1 MAQILFRKSIN
12 LNNKIIFDKLLL
24 RQIALSMTILHKYL
38 LIICLLFGFTDIGKA
53 QNLVPNAGFE
63 GGWACPEDYT
73 AEPVKELL
81 PYWKNPNRGTPD
93 YFHRC
98 SEKAGIPENFA
109 GIADAAEG
117 DAYVG
122 LILQEVFHD
131 TLDKKRPAR
140 EYLEVELNNRLE
152 FRQLYCFTMKYRH
165 ASGSVYATDGL
176 GVAFTREQMKA
187 WNFGVLTAEPMVFN
201 LPGKV
206 MDNKSEWV
214 ELCGV
219 FRARGREQYLTIG
232 NFAPDVQQYYY
243 ENRDTLIDSAF
254 VYAYYYIDELT
265 LFKIENHFEC
275 GCLNENSMGYD
286 WLADDPKSYLDY
298 FYKNL
303 ETMENEQL
311 LAMNDQNNQ
320 GRDNNQNPSDTSGTG
335 SNSDNGDDN
344 SDTGNSQEDGYEGDE
359 NSSGTDSNENDD
371 TSGETNHSG
380 SETDQTN
387 AFNSNEGTNSENTTN
402 DKNHTDDLT
411 NENGKTSNDEHGDK
425 GNTNQL
431 GNDASND
438 SENSGSVLINPID
451 STASNN
457 QMPGRNIND
466 LIAGSHIRQSD
477 EDTEA
482 LINSIRDAKTG
493 YSIDLSSVYFAFN
506 QSELLP
512 SSYPTMEQLS
522 NTLQEGTNIMIEIR
536 GHTDNIGSNRYNKKL
551 SIERA
556 KSVYDFLI
564 ESGIDESR
572 LKYRGFGN
580 SNPIADND
588 TKFGRQLN
596 RRVEVKVISNE

>member
-1 MAQILFRKSIN
+1 MTIIHNYLFIVC
-12 LNNKIIFDKLLL
+12 LLL
-24 RQIALSMTILHKYL
+24 
-38 LIICLLFGFTDIGKA
+38 CFTDIGKA

-98 SEKAGIPENFA
+98 SDKAGIPENFA
-109 GIADAAEG
+109 GLADAAEG

-122 LILQEVFHD
+122 LILREVFHD
-131 TLDKKRPAR
+131 SADKKRPAR
-140 EYLEVELNNRLE
+140 EYLEVELNERLE

-165 ASGSVYATDGL
+165 ASASVYATDGL

-187 WNFGVLTAEPMVFN
+187 WNFGILTAEPMVFN
-201 LPGKV
+201 HPGKV
-206 MDNKSEWV
+206 MDNKTEWI

-232 NFAPDVQQYYY
+232 NFAPEIQRHYY
-243 ENRDTLIDSAF
+243 ENRDTLVDSAF
-254 VYAYYYIDELT
+254 VYAYYYFDDLT

-298 FYKNL
+298 FYENM
-303 ETMENEQL
+303 EAMENDRL
-311 LAMNDQNNQ
+311 LAMNDNNNEAINNTQNQ
-320 GRDNNQNPSDTSGTG
+320 SGTSGTG
-335 SNSDNGDDN
+335 
-344 SDTGNSQEDGYEGDE
+344 T
-359 NSSGTDSNENDD
+359 SSTNENDKSD
-371 TSGETNHSG
+371 SENMQDG
-380 SETDQTN
+380 SDDNE
-387 AFNSNEGTNSENTTN
+387 NSNSVENGSDDLANPDGTNGN
-402 DKNHTDDLT
+402 DN
-411 NENGKTSNDEHGDK
+411 NENSNS
-425 GNTNQL
+425 TNQS
-431 GNDASND
+431 GDNQAYASNG
-438 SENSGSVLINPID
+438 SENSGSILINPTD
-451 STASNN
+451 STTTNM

-466 LIAGSHIRQSD
+466 IIAGSYSQQSN

-493 YSIDLSSVYFAFN
+493 YSIDLPSIYFAFN

-512 SSYPTMEQLS
+512 SSYPTMEKLGK
-522 NTLQEGTNIMIEIR
+522 TLQDETNLMIEIR
-536 GHTDNIGSNRYNKKL
+536 GHTDNVGSNRYNKKL

-556 KSVYDFLI
+556 ESVYQFLI
-564 ESGIDESR
+564 ESGIDKNR

-580 SNPIADND
+580 SDPIADND
-588 TKFGRQLN
+588 TEFGRQLN
-596 RRVEVKVISNE
+596 RRVEIKVVSNE

>member
-1 MAQILFRKSIN
+1 MKKIGYRLIFICFLF
-12 LNNKIIFDKLLL
+12 
-24 RQIALSMTILHKYL
+24 
-38 LIICLLFGFTDIGKA
+38 CFTMSAKA

-98 SEKAGIPENFA
+98 SDKAGIPENFA

-122 LILQEVFHD
+122 LILQEVFRD

-140 EYLEVELNNRLE
+140 EYLEVELNERLE

-206 MDNKSEWV
+206 MDNKTEWK

-232 NFAPDVQQYYY
+232 NFAPDMQKYYY
-243 ENRDTLIDSAF
+243 QNQDTLIDSSF
-254 VYAYYYIDELT
+254 VYAYYYFDELT

-286 WLADDPKSYLDY
+286 WLSDDPKSYLDY
-298 FYKNL
+298 FYENL
-303 ETMENEQL
+303 EAMENAQL
-311 LAMNDQNNQ
+311 LAMNDKNNQ
-320 GRDNNQNPSDTSGTG
+320 GENQGNDSSNAAGNQSGSGNNKNNTDSGNKQTE
-335 SNSDNGDDN
+335 NG
-344 SDTGNSQEDGYEGDE
+344 GDE
-359 NSSGTDSNENDD
+359 NSSDANSNGDNN
-371 TSGETNHSG
+371 TSGETNQSG
-380 SETDQTN
+380 SETNQSN
-387 AFNSNEGTNSENTTN
+387 ASDSGTESKNENNTDADNDSADLANGNNTNS
-402 DKNHTDDLT
+402 
-411 NENGKTSNDEHGDK
+411 SNDEHG
-425 GNTNQL
+425 GNANTNQF
-431 GNDASND
+431 GNDGSSN
-438 SENSGSVLINPID
+438 SNGSGNTGSVLVNPID
-451 STASNN
+451 TTAIDN
-457 QMPGRNIND
+457 QMPGKSIND
-466 LIAGSHIRQSD
+466 LMSDSHSRQSG
-477 EDTEA
+477 EDAEA
-482 LINSIRDAKTG
+482 LINSMRDANTG
-493 YSIDLSSVYFAFN
+493 YSIDLPSIYFAFN

-512 SSYPTMEQLS
+512 SSYPSMEHLAKM
-522 NTLQEGTNIMIEIR
+522 LQEETSIMIEIR
-536 GHTDNIGSNRYNKKL
+536 GHTDNVGSNRYNKKL

-556 KSVYDFLI
+556 ESVYDFLI
-564 ESGIDESR
+564 ESGIDEER

-580 SNPIADND
+580 SDPIADND
-588 TKFGRQLN
+588 TEFGRQLN
-596 RRVEVKVISNE
+596 RRVEIKVISNE

>member
-1 MAQILFRKSIN
+1 MKFIVHSI
-12 LNNKIIFDKLLL
+12 F
-24 RQIALSMTILHKYL
+24 
-38 LIICLLFGFTDIGKA
+38 IICFLICISDIGKA

-98 SEKAGIPENFA
+98 SDKAGIPENFA
-109 GIADAAEG
+109 GTADAAEG

-122 LILQEVFHD
+122 LILQEVFRD

-140 EYLEVELNNRLE
+140 EYLEVELNERLE

-206 MDNKSEWV
+206 MDNKTEWE

-232 NFAPDVQQYYY
+232 NFAPDMQKHYYQ
-243 ENRDTLIDSAF
+243 NQDTLIDSSF
-254 VYAYYYIDELT
+254 VYAYYYFDDIT
-265 LFKIENHFEC
+265 LFKIENDFEC
-275 GCLNENSMGYD
+275 GCLNENSIGYD
-286 WLADDPKSYLDY
+286 WLSDDPKSYLDY
-298 FYKNL
+298 FYDNIKA
-303 ETMENEQL
+303 MEDDQL
-311 LAMNDQNNQ
+311 LAINENSNNETNNIQIKSETSDTENNSGQSEKNANNKNTDDKGTGNENTVNSGSNKNDNSTDSDGNANNGSNHTILNSQAKGDNASNQNNTKDGSGENEENQ
-320 GRDNNQNPSDTSGTG
+320 SGDTANNDNANDNIALDAQNET
-335 SNSDNGDDN
+335 
-344 SDTGNSQEDGYEGDE
+344 
-359 NSSGTDSNENDD
+359 NEND
-371 TSGETNHSG
+371 STNDMD
-380 SETDQTN
+380 E
-387 AFNSNEGTNSENTTN
+387 FENT
-402 DKNHTDDLT
+402 
-411 NENGKTSNDEHGDK
+411 
-425 GNTNQL
+425 
-431 GNDASND
+431 
-438 SENSGSVLINPID
+438 GSVLIKPSD
-451 STASNN
+451 SNANN
-457 QMPGRNIND
+457 EHMPGRDIND
-466 LIAGSHIRQSD
+466 LTADSHNKLSGK
-477 EDTEA
+477 ETEA

-493 YSIDLSSVYFAFN
+493 YSIDLPSVYFAFN

-512 SSYPTMEQLS
+512 SSYPTMEQLA
-522 NTLQEGTNIMIEIR
+522 NTLQEEKNLMIEIR
-536 GHTDNIGSNRYNKKL
+536 GHTDNVGSNRYNKKL

-564 ESGIDESR
+564 ESGIDETR

-580 SNPIADND
+580 NDPIAEND
-588 TKFGRQLN
+588 TEFGRQLN
-596 RRVEVKVISNE
+596 RRVEIKVVSNE